1 MRVTLL
7 DVAGERLAVRE
18 LLLERYEA
26 VQWNDVFAEMGAPP
40 RENASALV
48 EVLDG
53 GAVIAHAIRVDNR
66 TNDASLLP
74 GRVLR
79 PSPQVPVAA
88 R

>member
-1 MRVTLL
+1 
-7 DVAGERLAVRE
+7 
-18 LLLERYEA
+18 
-26 VQWNDVFAEMGAPP
+26 MGAPP
-40 RENASALV
+40 QEHASAVV

-66 TNDASLLP
+66 TNDASFLP

-79 PSPQVPVAA
+79 PTGPRPLAA